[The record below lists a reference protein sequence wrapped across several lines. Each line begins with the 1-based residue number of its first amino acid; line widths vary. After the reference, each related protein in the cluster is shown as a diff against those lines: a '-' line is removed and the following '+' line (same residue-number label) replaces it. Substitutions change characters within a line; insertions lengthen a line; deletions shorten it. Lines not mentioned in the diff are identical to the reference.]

1 MNEYPDMSEQFKQY
15 PDMLSTEHL
24 MEIFS
29 IGKSTTYKMIREG
42 AFGEPFKFGRAFK
55 IPKIYI
61 WNTFLSGNERNIS

>member
-1 MNEYPDMSEQFKQY
+1 MNDY

-42 AFGEPFKFGRAFK
+42 AFGEPFK